1 MNKIKNN
8 YMMVK
13 HIYKTMEGRKI
24 LGKNTPCS
32 NICEFISSCNVDTR
46 IVYHISYIVQTYIFK
61 AIVFVDLVETYPSN
75 LSLLE

>member
-1 MNKIKNN
+1 
-8 YMMVK
+8 
-13 HIYKTMEGRKI
+13 MEGRKI

-32 NICEFISSCNVDTR
+32 NACQFNSSSNVDRTTHTR

-61 AIVFVDLVETYPSN
+61 AIVFFDLVETYPSN